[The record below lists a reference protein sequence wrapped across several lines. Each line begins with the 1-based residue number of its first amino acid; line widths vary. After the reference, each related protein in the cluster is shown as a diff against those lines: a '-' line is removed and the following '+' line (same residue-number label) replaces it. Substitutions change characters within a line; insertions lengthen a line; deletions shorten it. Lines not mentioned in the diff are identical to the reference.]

1 MINQWN
7 SLYHEVWE
15 DVDNDNCRRSTQNN
29 LRKLNGIYRQTELE
43 NKLLK
48 CELVRLF
55 DRLCSIVDYPKTFD
69 QDYIE
74 NWLKSQKEGR

>member
-29 LRKLNGIYRQTELE
+29 LRKLSEIHRQTEFE

-55 DRLCSIVDYPKTFD
+55 ERLCNIVDYPEMFD

-74 NWLKSQKEGR
+74 NWLKSQMRK

>member
-7 SLYHEVWE
+7 SLYYEVWE
-15 DVDNDNCRRSTQNN
+15 DVDNDDCRRSTQNN
-29 LRKLNGIYRQTELE
+29 LRRLNEVHKQTEFE

-55 DRLCSIVDYPKTFD
+55 ERLCSIVDYPKTFD

-74 NWLKSQKEGR
+74 NWLKSQMRK